1 VRALKLSATHSNC
14 TRALIGIVPGVLTGI
29 PIRAGLTVGLDILL
43 SQRVCLVL
51 HNPITNG
58 TRHYDALSIVGV

>member
-1 VRALKLSATHSNC
+1 
-14 TRALIGIVPGVLTGI
+14 VLTGI